1 MAIRRRRMRD
11 LLTLAGIIAVLAAIV
26 LINGYMRREGLTAQ
40 YEKLRIALEEK
51 IRGGGYTVIGWSEM
65 HKVRGNRFTGPTFP
79 PSLKEVDG
87 KLVNICGFMSPI
99 NQFRNVTEFMLLPVP
114 ITCYFCDAPPMRDV
128 IHVKLNKPANL
139 VNEPV
144 VIGGRLRLH
153 EGAKQM
159 FFYSIE
165 DARWN
170 EPVKGEETTEKFVD
184 QTHRTH
190 LVEGFRQLREGMPE
204 EPLEKGFEPP
214 AGSGQPA
221 EPSSGDSAGA
231 SPPSS
236 STP

>member
-11 LLTLAGIIAVLAAIV
+11 LLTLTGIIVVLAAIV

-40 YEKLRIALEEK
+40 YEKLRMALEEK
-51 IRGGGYTVIGWSEM
+51 IRGGGYTVIDWSEM

-79 PSLKEVDG
+79 QSLKEKDG

-99 NQFRNVTEFMLLPVP
+99 NQFREVTEFMLLPVP
-114 ITCYFCDAPPMRDV
+114 ITCYFCDAPPMRNV

-144 VIGGRLRLH
+144 VIGGRLHLH

-165 DARWN
+165 EARWN

-190 LVEGFRQLREGMPE
+190 LIEGFRQLRGETPE

-214 AGSGQPA
+214 AVSGQSAPA
-221 EPSSGDSAGA
+221 TGNAGNPPASSA
-231 SPPSS
+231 
-236 STP
+236 TP